1 MRKHR
6 FSLVAI
12 IVILL
17 VVALPVT
24 LAFAAPQ
31 TGTGV
36 LKRVWLPALAG
47 AMSALAVGFAVLR
60 HGGR

>member
-24 LAFAAPQ
+24 LAIATPQ

-36 LKRVWLPALAG
+36 LKRVWLPALSG
-47 AMSALAVGFAVLR
+47 GLSALAVGFAVLR
-60 HGGR
+60 RGGR